1 MTTVRNRKGCRN
13 IKKVNVAKEWKKKKK
28 RLGTRNIKWQMSFLF
43 LLFLASGIICW

>member
-28 RLGTRNIKWQMSFLF
+28 EIRH
-43 LLFLASGIICW
+43 

>member
-28 RLGTRNIKWQMSFLF
+28 RD
-43 LLFLASGIICW
+43 